1 RHALRFRGDHWYCW
15 RLWWSGARS
24 PLPQTVAGTTA
35 GAHAALGDRPRL
47 HLLRDPRNHLRH
59 LPGRESLEAR
69 SHRSASLR
77 MNTKILMA
85 SSALVM
91 AALGVAATFLPQEI
105 TAALGGSG
113 RTLPLLVQVLG
124 ATYLG
129 LATLNWMA
137 KESLIGGIYSRPVS
151 MGNFLHFAIAG
162 IALVKAV
169 AAGERAVAVLV
180 CTAIY
185 VVFAVAFGAVVFGR
199 AKVAK

>member
-1 RHALRFRGDHWYCW
+1 M
-15 RLWWSGARS
+15 S
-24 PLPQTVAGTTA
+24 
-35 GAHAALGDRPRL
+35 
-47 HLLRDPRNHLRH
+47 
-59 LPGRESLEAR
+59 
-69 SHRSASLR
+69 
-77 MNTKILMA
+77 TKILMS

-105 TAALGGSG
+105 IAALGGSG

-124 ATYLG
+124 AAYLG
-129 LATLNWMA
+129 FAMLNWMA

-151 MGNFLHFAIAG
+151 MGNFLHFAVAG

-199 AKVAK
+199 ANVAK

>member
-1 RHALRFRGDHWYCW
+1 M
-15 RLWWSGARS
+15 S
-24 PLPQTVAGTTA
+24 
-35 GAHAALGDRPRL
+35 
-47 HLLRDPRNHLRH
+47 
-59 LPGRESLEAR
+59 
-69 SHRSASLR
+69 
-77 MNTKILMA
+77 TKILMS

-105 TAALGGSG
+105 IAALGGGVG

-129 LATLNWMA
+129 FAMLNWMA

-151 MGNFLHFAIAG
+151 MGNFLHFAVAG

-169 AAGERAVAVLV
+169 VAGERAVAVLV

-185 VVFAVAFGAVVFGR
+185 VLFAIAFGAVVFGR

>member
-1 RHALRFRGDHWYCW
+1 M
-15 RLWWSGARS
+15 S
-24 PLPQTVAGTTA
+24 
-35 GAHAALGDRPRL
+35 
-47 HLLRDPRNHLRH
+47 
-59 LPGRESLEAR
+59 
-69 SHRSASLR
+69 
-77 MNTKILMA
+77 TKFLMA

-105 TAALGGSG
+105 IASLGGGSG
-113 RTLPLLVQVLG
+113 RMLPLLVQVLG

-129 LATLNWMA
+129 FAMLNWMA

-151 MGNFLHFAIAG
+151 MGNFLHFAVAG

-169 AAGERAVAVLV
+169 VAGERAVAVLV

-199 AKVAK
+199 AKVAS

>member
-1 RHALRFRGDHWYCW
+1 
-15 RLWWSGARS
+15 
-24 PLPQTVAGTTA
+24 
-35 GAHAALGDRPRL
+35 
-47 HLLRDPRNHLRH
+47 
-59 LPGRESLEAR
+59 
-69 SHRSASLR
+69 

-105 TAALGGSG
+105 IASLGGGTG
-113 RTLPLLVQVLG
+113 RTLPLLVQILG
-124 ATYLG
+124 ALYLG
-129 LATLNWMA
+129 FAMLNWMA

-162 IALVKAV
+162 IALIKAV
-169 AAGERAVAVLV
+169 AAGERAVTVLG

-185 VVFAVAFGAVVFGR
+185 AVFAIAFGTVVFGR

>member
-1 RHALRFRGDHWYCW
+1 
-15 RLWWSGARS
+15 
-24 PLPQTVAGTTA
+24 
-35 GAHAALGDRPRL
+35 
-47 HLLRDPRNHLRH
+47 
-59 LPGRESLEAR
+59 
-69 SHRSASLR
+69 

-85 SSALVM
+85 SSAFVM
-91 AALGVAATFLPQEI
+91 AVLGVAATFLPQEI
-105 TAALGGSG
+105 IAALGGGGG

-124 ATYLG
+124 AAYLG
-129 LATLNWMA
+129 FAMLNWMA

>member
-1 RHALRFRGDHWYCW
+1 
-15 RLWWSGARS
+15 
-24 PLPQTVAGTTA
+24 
-35 GAHAALGDRPRL
+35 
-47 HLLRDPRNHLRH
+47 
-59 LPGRESLEAR
+59 
-69 SHRSASLR
+69 

>member
-1 RHALRFRGDHWYCW
+1 M
-15 RLWWSGARS
+15 S
-24 PLPQTVAGTTA
+24 
-35 GAHAALGDRPRL
+35 
-47 HLLRDPRNHLRH
+47 
-59 LPGRESLEAR
+59 
-69 SHRSASLR
+69 
-77 MNTKILMA
+77 TKILMA

-105 TAALGGSG
+105 IAALGGGVG

-129 LATLNWMA
+129 FAMLNWMA

-151 MGNFLHFAIAG
+151 MGNFLHFAVAG

-169 AAGERAVAVLV
+169 VAGERAVAVLV

-185 VVFAVAFGAVVFGR
+185 VLFAIAFGAVVFGR

>member
-1 RHALRFRGDHWYCW
+1 
-15 RLWWSGARS
+15 
-24 PLPQTVAGTTA
+24 
-35 GAHAALGDRPRL
+35 
-47 HLLRDPRNHLRH
+47 
-59 LPGRESLEAR
+59 
-69 SHRSASLR
+69 

-85 SSALVM
+85 SSAFVM

-105 TAALGGSG
+105 IASLGGGGG
-113 RTLPLLVQVLG
+113 RMLPLLVQVLG

-129 LATLNWMA
+129 FAMLNWMA

-151 MGNFLHFAIAG
+151 MGNFLHFAVAG

-169 AAGERAVAVLV
+169 VAGERAVAVLV
-180 CTAIY
+180 CAAIY

>member
-1 RHALRFRGDHWYCW
+1 
-15 RLWWSGARS
+15 
-24 PLPQTVAGTTA
+24 
-35 GAHAALGDRPRL
+35 
-47 HLLRDPRNHLRH
+47 
-59 LPGRESLEAR
+59 
-69 SHRSASLR
+69 

-85 SSALVM
+85 SSALFM

-105 TAALGGSG
+105 IAALGGGGG

-129 LATLNWMA
+129 FAMLNWMA

-151 MGNFLHFAIAG
+151 VGNFLHFAIAG

-169 AAGERAVAVLV
+169 VAGERAVAVLV

>member
-1 RHALRFRGDHWYCW
+1 
-15 RLWWSGARS
+15 
-24 PLPQTVAGTTA
+24 
-35 GAHAALGDRPRL
+35 
-47 HLLRDPRNHLRH
+47 
-59 LPGRESLEAR
+59 
-69 SHRSASLR
+69 

-85 SSALVM
+85 SSAFVM
-91 AALGVAATFLPQEI
+91 GALGVAATFLPQEI
-105 TAALGGSG
+105 IAALGGGGG
-113 RTLPLLVQVLG
+113 RTLRLLVQVLG

-129 LATLNWMA
+129 FAMLNWMA

-169 AAGERAVAVLV
+169 VAGEHAVALLV
-180 CTAIY
+180 STAIY

>member
-1 RHALRFRGDHWYCW
+1 M
-15 RLWWSGARS
+15 S
-24 PLPQTVAGTTA
+24 
-35 GAHAALGDRPRL
+35 
-47 HLLRDPRNHLRH
+47 
-59 LPGRESLEAR
+59 
-69 SHRSASLR
+69 
-77 MNTKILMA
+77 TKILMA

-105 TAALGGSG
+105 IAALGGSG
-113 RTLPLLVQVLG
+113 RPLRLLVQVLG

-129 LATLNWMA
+129 FAMLNWMA

-151 MGNFLHFAIAG
+151 MGNFLHFAVAG

-199 AKVAK
+199 ANVAK

>member
-1 RHALRFRGDHWYCW
+1 
-15 RLWWSGARS
+15 
-24 PLPQTVAGTTA
+24 
-35 GAHAALGDRPRL
+35 
-47 HLLRDPRNHLRH
+47 
-59 LPGRESLEAR
+59 
-69 SHRSASLR
+69 
-77 MNTKILMA
+77 MKTKILMA

-105 TAALGGSG
+105 VAALGGGGG

-124 ATYLG
+124 ASYLG
-129 LATLNWMA
+129 FAMLNWMA

-151 MGNFLHFAIAG
+151 MGNFLHFAVAG

-169 AAGERAVAVLV
+169 VAGERAVAVLV

>member
-1 RHALRFRGDHWYCW
+1 
-15 RLWWSGARS
+15 
-24 PLPQTVAGTTA
+24 
-35 GAHAALGDRPRL
+35 
-47 HLLRDPRNHLRH
+47 
-59 LPGRESLEAR
+59 
-69 SHRSASLR
+69 

-91 AALGVAATFLPQEI
+91 AALGFAATFLPQEI
-105 TAALGGSG
+105 IVALGGGGG

-124 ATYLG
+124 AAYLG
-129 LATLNWMA
+129 FAMLNWMA

-151 MGNFLHFAIAG
+151 MGNFLHFAVAG

-169 AAGERAVAVLV
+169 VAGERAVAVLV

-185 VVFAVAFGAVVFGR
+185 IVFAVAFGAVVFGR

>member
-1 RHALRFRGDHWYCW
+1 M
-15 RLWWSGARS
+15 S
-24 PLPQTVAGTTA
+24 
-35 GAHAALGDRPRL
+35 
-47 HLLRDPRNHLRH
+47 
-59 LPGRESLEAR
+59 
-69 SHRSASLR
+69 
-77 MNTKILMA
+77 TKILMS

-105 TAALGGSG
+105 IAALGGSG

-124 ATYLG
+124 AAYLG
-129 LATLNWMA
+129 FAMLNWMA

-151 MGNFLHFAIAG
+151 MGNFLHFAVAG

-169 AAGERAVAVLV
+169 VAGERAVAVLV

-199 AKVAK
+199 ANVAK